1 MKIAPSIL
9 SADFS
14 RLGEE
19 IQAVEAG
26 GADWIHVDVMDGHFV
41 PNITIGPV
49 VTAGARRATDLPLDV
64 HLMISNP
71 DDYVDDFVKAGA
83 DWVTVHAEACTH
95 LHRTLARIGELGA
108 KAGVALNP
116 ATPLSA
122 IEDVVEHLDLL
133 LIMSV
138 NPGFG
143 GQSYIPRSSD
153 KLRRARA
160 MLDAAGSAAELQ
172 VDGGGGLSNI
182 AEVAATGASVIV
194 AGSAVY
200 GYPEGAT
207 AGVSAL
213 RSAASTR

>member
-9 SADFS
+9 AADLS

-160 MLDAAGSAAELQ
+160 MLDAAGSSAELQ
-172 VDGGGGLSNI
+172 VDGGVGLSNI

-213 RSAASTR
+213 RSAASTG

>member
-1 MKIAPSIL
+1 M
-9 SADFS
+9 
-14 RLGEE
+14 
-19 IQAVEAG
+19 
-26 GADWIHVDVMDGHFV
+26 
-41 PNITIGPV
+41 

-160 MLDAAGSAAELQ
+160 MLDAAGSSAELQ
-172 VDGGGGLSNI
+172 VDGGVGLSNI

>member
-1 MKIAPSIL
+1 
-9 SADFS
+9 
-14 RLGEE
+14 
-19 IQAVEAG
+19 
-26 GADWIHVDVMDGHFV
+26 
-41 PNITIGPV
+41 
-49 VTAGARRATDLPLDV
+49 
-64 HLMISNP
+64 
-71 DDYVDDFVKAGA
+71 
-83 DWVTVHAEACTH
+83 
-95 LHRTLARIGELGA
+95 LARIGELGA

-160 MLDAAGSAAELQ
+160 MLDAAGSSAELQ
-172 VDGGGGLSNI
+172 VDGGVGLSNI